1 MRWLPILR
9 VRALTFLHEPL
20 AALISLQTLQN
31 ALHTL
36 GYPAVTLFIMIES
49 AGIPFPGETMLLLA
63 SFYSAIDHQLKL
75 PIIIAC
81 AAFGAIAGD
90 NIGYLVGRTGGRAFV
105 ERFGRYLFLK
115 PQHLE
120 RAEKFFARHGDK
132 TVFFGRFIAV
142 LRAWAAFLAGV
153 NHMNWRN
160 FLIYNAAGGILWA
173 IIYGTIG
180 YVAGRVFHDNFT
192 QVEHIARTISWI
204 GAGVIVATVLAI
216 FFVVRWRRK
225 QSAARSRGD
234 KRQQD
239 TKSST
244 TTSSEPAS
252 PPVGSTGDSPASTT
266 KDDKRQ
272 PGTEN
277 ATSTDSRPVSPPASS
292 TGESPK
298 NSGTQEEQ
306 LQTDT
311 STQEEK

>member
-31 ALHTL
+31 ALH
-36 GYPAVTLFIMIES
+36 S
-49 AGIPFPGETMLLLA
+49 
-63 SFYSAIDHQLKL
+63 
-75 PIIIAC
+75 
-81 AAFGAIAGD
+81 
-90 NIGYLVGRTGGRAFV
+90 LVGRTGGHAFV

-115 PQHLE
+115 PKHLD

-153 NHMNWRN
+153 NHMNWRS

-180 YVAGRVFHDNFT
+180 YVAGRAFHDNFT
-192 QVEHIARTISWI
+192 QVEHIARTVSWI
-204 GAGVIVATVLAI
+204 GAGVIVATVIAI
-216 FFVVRWRRK
+216 FFVVRSRRK
-225 QSAARSRGD
+225 QSAARSRDD

-252 PPVGSTGDSPASTT
+252 PPASSTADRPASTS

-277 ATSTDSRPVSPPASS
+277 ATSTDSSPVSPATSS
-292 TGESPK
+292 SEHSPK
-298 NSGTQEEQ
+298 DSDTQEEQ